1 MAQRDLQTC
10 IYGVGPQDLQAD
22 IYGVGPKDLQ
32 ADIQGFDLLDLQASI
47 FSYSLLAE
55 NFSLEV
61 GQYLSASS
69 SVCVDIIDYYNKI
82 NIASGTYFI
91 VKDTVVSGTFTPI
104 TVSGV
109 AASGSAYR
117 MCGNPINDFS
127 SLTGKPT
134 DFVVRIFSDIGGVL
148 EKNYHLTYGYK
159 VEFDNED
166 RKYIDFGY
174 QKKVIVRAV
183 AENLASCTKES
194 GYAYWFETKTQPH
207 NDLSCSIRGTYID
220 DLPASIYPQSTTY
233 FYGKT
238 YRLVVSAMDYSG
250 NRMEDFV
257 LEYTIEDKPK

>member
-10 IYGVGPQDLQAD
+10 IYGVGPQDLSAKV
-22 IYGVGPKDLQ
+22 VG
-32 ADIQGFDLLDLQASI
+32 IT
-47 FSYSLLAE
+47 SLNIR
-55 NFSLEV
+55 NFSLDV
-61 GQYLSASS
+61 DQYTTASGKI
-69 SVCVDIIDYYNKI
+69 CVDLVDYDLKI
-82 NIASGTYFI
+82 NTTSGTYFMA
-91 VKDTVVSGTFTPI
+91 DGTVVSGTFTPI

-109 AASGSAYR
+109 TTSGSAYR
-117 MCGNPINDFS
+117 MCYDPINDFD
-127 SLTGKPT
+127 SLIGPT
-134 DFVVRIFSDIGGVL
+134 KFTAHVTNSVGTVL
-148 EKNYHLTYGYK
+148 EKDYYLTYGYK

-220 DLPASIYPQSTTY
+220 GLPASIYPQSTTY

-238 YRLVVSAMDYSG
+238 YELKVTARDFAGNEMEPFILV
-250 NRMEDFV
+250 
-257 LEYTIEDKPK
+257 YTIENKT